1 MSEAAQTDR
10 ILTIPNVLSFLR
22 IALIPVFVA
31 LIVDP
36 DTTRAGLVLFVIVV
50 ATDWVDGALA
60 RATGQVSELGKIL
73 DPVADRLAIAA
84 GLIALVIVDAFP
96 LWAALLILIRDVA
109 VLIAG
114 LVLLS
119 KRRTRID
126 VRPIGKV
133 ATFAL
138 MASIA
143 CIAWGNLGYALAP
156 AALVIGWAFFAV
168 GIVEYYV
175 ATVLYVGDLRRAWRG
190 RRPPRRPERGRTV
203 PRDVL
208 RSSRTS
214 RHGETAHRGAEEK
227 QMEFPED
234 LRYTKEHEWVRD
246 EGRAGSAS
254 ASPTSRRT
262 RSATSCTSTF
272 PRRERR

>member
-1 MSEAAQTDR
+1 MSEPAQTDR
-10 ILTIPNVLSFLR
+10 VLTIPNVISFLR

-36 DTTRAGLVLFVIVV
+36 DTRRAGLVVFVVVV

-60 RATGQVSELGKIL
+60 RATGQVSDLGKVL

-84 GLIALVIVDAFP
+84 GLIALVVADAFP
-96 LWAALLILIRDVA
+96 LWAALLILVRDVT

-119 KRRTRID
+119 KRRARIE
-126 VRPIGKV
+126 VRYLGKV

-138 MASIA
+138 MTAIA
-143 CIAWGNLGYALAP
+143 CIAWGSLGYPLAP
-156 AALVIGWAFFAV
+156 AALACGWAFYAV

-190 RRPPRRPERGRTV
+190 TI
-203 PRDVL
+203 D
-208 RSSRTS
+208 RSVD
-214 RHGETAHRGAEEK
+214 
-227 QMEFPED
+227 P
-234 LRYTKEHEWVRD
+234 
-246 EGRAGSAS
+246 
-254 ASPTSRRT
+254 
-262 RSATSCTSTF
+262 ST
-272 PRRERR
+272 

>member
-1 MSEAAQTDR
+1 MSEPAQTDR
-10 ILTIPNVLSFLR
+10 ILTIPNVISFLR

-36 DTTRAGLVLFVIVV
+36 NTTRAGLVLFVIVV

-60 RATGQVSELGKIL
+60 RATGQVSDLGKIL

-84 GLIALVIVDAFP
+84 GLIALVIADAFP

-126 VRPIGKV
+126 VRSIGKV

-143 CIAWGNLGYALAP
+143 CIAWGNLGYPLAP
-156 AALVIGWAFFAV
+156 AALVCGWAFYAA

-175 ATVLYVGDLRRAWRG
+175 ATVLYVGDLRRAWPG
-190 RRPPRRPERGRTV
+190 TP
-203 PRDVL
+203 D
-208 RSSRTS
+208 
-214 RHGETAHRGAEEK
+214 
-227 QMEFPED
+227 
-234 LRYTKEHEWVRD
+234 
-246 EGRAGSAS
+246 GSADP
-254 ASPTSRRT
+254 A
-262 RSATSCTSTF
+262 A
-272 PRRERR
+272 

>member
-10 ILTIPNVLSFLR
+10 ILTIPNVISFLR

-31 LIVDP
+31 LIVDR
-36 DTTRAGLVLFVIVV
+36 DTTRTGLVLFVIVV

-60 RATGQVSELGKIL
+60 RATGQVSDLGKIL

-96 LWAALLILIRDVA
+96 LWAALLILIRDVG

-126 VRPIGKV
+126 VRYIGKV

-138 MASIA
+138 MTSIA
-143 CIAWGNLGYALAP
+143 LISWGNLGYLLAP
-156 AALVIGWAFFAV
+156 ATLVIGWAFYAA

-175 ATVLYVGDLRRAWRG
+175 ATILYVGDLRRAWR
-190 RRPPRRPERGRTV
+190 
-203 PRDVL
+203 
-208 RSSRTS
+208 
-214 RHGETAHRGAEEK
+214 
-227 QMEFPED
+227 
-234 LRYTKEHEWVRD
+234 
-246 EGRAGSAS
+246 
-254 ASPTSRRT
+254 ASPGPV
-262 RSATSCTSTF
+262 A
-272 PRRERR
+272 

>member
-1 MSEAAQTDR
+1 MSEPAQTDR
-10 ILTIPNVLSFLR
+10 VLTIPNVISSLR

-36 DTTRAGLVLFVIVV
+36 DTTRAGLVLFAVVV

-60 RATGQVSELGKIL
+60 RATGQVSDLGKVL

-84 GLIALVIVDAFP
+84 GLIALVVADAFP
-96 LWAALLILIRDVA
+96 LWAALLILVRDVT

-119 KRRTRID
+119 KRRARIE
-126 VRPIGKV
+126 VRHLGKA

-138 MASIA
+138 MAAIA
-143 CIAWGNLGYALAP
+143 CVAWGSLGYPLAP
-156 AALVIGWAFFAV
+156 AALACGWAFYAV

-190 RRPPRRPERGRTV
+190 TI
-203 PRDVL
+203 D
-208 RSSRTS
+208 RSVD
-214 RHGETAHRGAEEK
+214 
-227 QMEFPED
+227 P
-234 LRYTKEHEWVRD
+234 
-246 EGRAGSAS
+246 
-254 ASPTSRRT
+254 
-262 RSATSCTSTF
+262 ST
-272 PRRERR
+272 